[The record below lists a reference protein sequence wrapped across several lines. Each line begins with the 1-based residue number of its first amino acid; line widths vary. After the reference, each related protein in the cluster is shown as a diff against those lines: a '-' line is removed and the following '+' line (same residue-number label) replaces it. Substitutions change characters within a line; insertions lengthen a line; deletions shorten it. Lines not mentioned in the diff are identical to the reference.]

1 MHPAHTEF
9 TVPPRRAWLR
19 WMPRRTTHS
28 TARIVPDRIVIRGP
42 LVHIYH
48 GQDTAIWRRGLVGF
62 CVPRVGD
69 AGMGRRLR
77 RCILV
82 TVLGAEPCL
91 LDCRA
96 FTDDGFVDLVRHL
109 RNFESIGDS
118 AQNAWDL
125 HPSLGEALV

>member
-1 MHPAHTEF
+1 
-9 TVPPRRAWLR
+9 
-19 WMPRRTTHS
+19 MPWPTTGS
-28 TARIVPDRIVIRGP
+28 RERIAPDRIVIRGP
-42 LVHIYH
+42 LVHVYY

-62 CVPRVGD
+62 CVPRPSD
-69 AGMGRRLR
+69 ARTGRRLR
-77 RCILV
+77 RCVVV
-82 TVLGAEPCL
+82 TVLGARPCV

-96 FTDDGFVDLVRHL
+96 FTDDAFADLVRHL